1 MRHSFWGDL
10 PMAIPGRADKG
21 IRPRHWRCELLL
33 GKAAASR
40 WCRRFG
46 LEKKFPSLLSGV
58 YTFNLV
64 TSPGTPPNSVS
75 LQVAAPND
83 PYAVLRNRDL
93 LLYLMGRFV
102 ASLGQQM
109 LTVAVGWELYER
121 TNSALAL
128 GLVGLTQMVPM
139 VLFTLPAGHV
149 ADNYD
154 RKRIIL
160 VMTFVIACS
169 SLGLTVISS
178 RNADVFWIYFCL
190 FAAGTARTFLWP
202 ASSAFLPHLVSRAQF
217 SKAVTW
223 SSGSFQLSSVVGPAV
238 GGVMIAWAHRAA
250 PVYAANAAAAFLCFL
265 LMSLVHRAHVVVLK
279 ERMSLRSL
287 MVGFKFVFASRI
299 IFGTITLDLFAVLL
313 GGATTLLPVYARDIL
328 RAGPA
333 GLGLLQAALPSG
345 SLLCALVLAHR
356 PPLKRA
362 GRTLLWAVAIFGLA
376 TIAFG
381 ISRSFWLSFIML
393 FICGAVD
400 NISVIVRH
408 TLVQLLTP
416 DEKRGRVSAVNS
428 LFIGTSNELGGFE
441 SGTVA
446 HWFGPVF
453 SVVSGGMGTILVV
466 IAVALIWPEIRKY
479 GRLDAA

>member
-1 MRHSFWGDL
+1 MDVKPLMSK
-10 PMAIPGRADKG
+10 PA
-21 IRPRHWRCELLL
+21 
-33 GKAAASR
+33 
-40 WCRRFG
+40 
-46 LEKKFPSLLSGV
+46 
-58 YTFNLV
+58 
-64 TSPGTPPNSVS
+64 PPLNSS
-75 LQVAAPND
+75 AAPAVAGND

-93 LLYLMGRFV
+93 LLYLTARFV

-121 TNSALAL
+121 TSSALAL

-149 ADNYD
+149 ADNHD

-160 VMTFVIACS
+160 LMTFVIACAS
-169 SLGLTVISS
+169 AGLTAISS
-178 RNADVFWIYFCL
+178 RKADVFWIYFCL

-202 ASSAFLPHLVSRAQF
+202 ASSAFLPRLVSRQQF

-223 SSGSFQLSSVVGPAV
+223 SSGSFQLSSVVGPAL
-238 GGVMIAWAHRAA
+238 GGAMIAWTHRAA
-250 PVYAANAAAAFLCFL
+250 PVYAANAAAALLCLL
-265 LMSLVHRAHVVVLK
+265 LMALVRRRHVVAVK
-279 ERMSLRSL
+279 EKMTLRSL
-287 MVGFKFVFASRI
+287 IVGFKFVFANRVI
-299 IFGTITLDLFAVLL
+299 LGTITLDLFAVLL
-313 GGATTLLPVYARDIL
+313 GGATALLPVYAKDIL
-328 RAGPA
+328 DAGPA

-345 SLLCALVLAHR
+345 SLLCALILAHR
-356 PPLKRA
+356 PALQHA

-381 ISRSFWLSFIML
+381 FSRSFWFSLLML
-393 FICGAVD
+393 FVCGAVD
-400 NISVIVRH
+400 NISVVVRH

-453 SVVSGGMGTILVV
+453 SVVSGGVGTVLVV
-466 IAVALIWPEIRKY
+466 IAVGLIWPEIRKY
-479 GRLDAA
+479 GRLDA